1 MCSLGGLIFCLLK
14 RQRGNREGPCW
25 IRAGTVE
32 PSLFSLTDSPNL
44 HLFARFES
52 YCAGFRSLGSHSNS
66 GAGAGADALMGDRRS
81 FIYCCAQQRLAVP
94 VKGSNLLHTAWSKG
108 DGESQSDPEPCLIKN
123 LIQSH
128 TCVRTRV
135 VSGVPCKSKKSSLA
149 DHTARTCSSRNCQA
163 VIVSTSL

>member
-1 MCSLGGLIFCLLK
+1 
-14 RQRGNREGPCW
+14 
-25 IRAGTVE
+25 
-32 PSLFSLTDSPNL
+32 
-44 HLFARFES
+44 
-52 YCAGFRSLGSHSNS
+52 
-66 GAGAGADALMGDRRS
+66 MGDRRS

-123 LIQSH
+123 LVQSH